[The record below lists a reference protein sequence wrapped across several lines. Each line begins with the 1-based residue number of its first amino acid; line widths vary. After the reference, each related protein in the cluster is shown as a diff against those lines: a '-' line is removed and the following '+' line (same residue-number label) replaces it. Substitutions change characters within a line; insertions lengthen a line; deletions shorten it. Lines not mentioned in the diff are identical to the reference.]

1 MQRRFEPA
9 QLIQGTV
16 RIRNTGNLPANFAVR
31 VTPGASGV
39 LGFSPEATSRT
50 VLTPRTV
57 GPGDTVA
64 LPVSIRLP
72 EAAGSKA
79 FRVEVGEV
87 SPAGLL
93 TRVFDSQVFNNL
105 ADVVREVAI
114 VPPGPP
120 APPPTLTPSQ
130 LASQFMEGL
139 GPLSLSVNPK
149 EVNPGQSVRATIQ
162 VPNSAPAAFSPQ
174 LRLALLDAN
183 NQPVRTVF
191 DQRLSVPRGIPIARQ
206 VDVSTAGL
214 ASGDYGLRPF
224 LIDPISNLVL
234 ANPGTFANAFRV
246 LAAVAPPAQPPAPP
260 VTEPVALIPA
270 IPPTPAPEPVIS
282 GPVAPQ
288 LVTVGTPTLTP
299 TSVAAGGRI
308 TGTWTVRNTR
318 GQRIRAFLFLDGP
331 GGGNG
336 VARDIDPGE
345 AVTLSVIGQVP
356 AGQRAG
362 SVTYGLAVRDVNTNR
377 TIGSLVRAI
386 TLNVPA
392 PVPATSPT
400 PSPVP
405 TPPAPTSSAG
415 GIRPGQLVMSPPTA
429 QPLTVAR
436 TQQTNLLFSVSNQS
450 GVSATLNVL
459 AFPKDPNGRTRA
471 TLRASV
477 PVRASGSIPFQLSYL
492 VPQDAAPGPWG
503 VQVFIWDSRTFVP
516 GNSTTYLIQQTF
528 PGVFRVR

>member
-9 QLIQGTV
+9 QLIQGIV
-16 RIRNTGNLPANFAVR
+16 RVRNTGNLPANFAVR

-50 VLTPRTV
+50 VLTPRAV

-64 LPVSIRLP
+64 VPVSIRLP
-72 EAAGSKA
+72 ETAGSKA

-87 SPAGLL
+87 SPAGLI

-120 APPPTLTPSQ
+120 APPPILTPSQ

-139 GPLSLSVNPK
+139 GPLSLSVNPR
-149 EVNPGQSVRATIQ
+149 EVNLGQSVRATIQ
-162 VPNSAPAAFSPQ
+162 VPNSSPAAFSPQ
-174 LRLALLDAN
+174 LRIALLDAN

-191 DQRLSVPRGIPIARQ
+191 DQRLTVPHGIPIARQ
-206 VDVSTAGL
+206 VDIGTAGL
-214 ASGDYGLRPF
+214 APGQYGLRPF

-234 ANPGTFANAFRV
+234 LNPGTVANAFRV
-246 LAAVAPPAQPPAPP
+246 LAPAAPPAQPPAPP
-260 VTEPVALIPA
+260 AIEPIAMIPA
-270 IPPTPAPEPVIS
+270 IPPTPAPPAPPAPTAIPAPEPVIS

-299 TSVAAGGRI
+299 ATVAAGGRI

-345 AVTLSVIGQVP
+345 SVTLSVIGQVP

-377 TIGSLVRAI
+377 AIGSLVRAI

-392 PVPATSPT
+392 PAPATTPR

-405 TPPAPTSSAG
+405 TPPAAPSSGG
-415 GIRPGQLVMSPPTA
+415 GIRPGQLVMFPPTA
-429 QPLTVAR
+429 QPLTAAR
-436 TQQTNLLFSVSNQS
+436 TQQPNLLFSVSNQS
-450 GVSATLNVL
+450 GVSGTLNVL
-459 AFPKDPNGRTRA
+459 AFPVTGQLNAASCGR
-471 TLRASV
+471 V
-477 PVRASGSIPFQLSYL
+477 KG
-492 VPQDAAPGPWG
+492 GH
-503 VQVFIWDSRTFVP
+503 
-516 GNSTTYLIQQTF
+516 
-528 PGVFRVR
+528 